1 MILNEGIFCFIMLTT
16 YSIFQNPLKEVNNIY
31 KEISTGKFFV
41 LIILLFLYAIISS
54 GVIIYRIF
62 CNILYSPMTKS
73 LASYFFSFSFYYEK
87 NRK

>member
-1 MILNEGIFCFIMLTT
+1 MILNEGIFCFIMLTI

-73 LASYFFSFSFYYEK
+73 LMSIF
-87 NRK
+87 